1 MKTKLTEI
9 DLKKSYSDLL
19 EYFARY
25 DFYFFIFTICATT
38 ICFIGFVMGSSAI
51 IIGSMVLSPLLYPVI
66 AIVIS
71 LFQGDWKVFIKS
83 LFLLLIGFVLVIA
96 LSSILAMFFKIDLGG
111 KELIERIEADI
122 ILYFIVAFVSGFAGM
137 FCFLWPKAL
146 EAMTGI
152 AIAIA
157 LLPPLVILGISFSN
171 NHIFFQQSLEIVLIN
186 SAGILLG
193 AMLALFLVKIGK
205 RLTQS

>member
-9 DLKKSYSDLL
+9 DIKKSYSYLL

-25 DFYFFIFTICATT
+25 DFDFFVFTICATT
-38 ICFIGFVMGSSAI
+38 ICFVGFAMDSPAI
-51 IIGSMVLSPLLYPVI
+51 IIGSMVLSPLLYPAI
-66 AIVIS
+66 AIAIS
-71 LFQGDWKVFIKS
+71 LFQGDWKNFIKS
-83 LFLLLIGFVLVIA
+83 LSLLLVGFIVVIA
-96 LSSILAMFFKIDLGG
+96 LSFILAMFFEIDSRGT
-111 KELIERIEADI
+111 ELIERIEADI
-122 ILYFIVAFVSGFAGM
+122 TLYFIVAFVSGFAGM

-146 EAMTGI
+146 EAIIGI

-157 LLPPLVILGISFSN
+157 LLPPLVILGISISN
-171 NHIFFQQSLEIVLIN
+171 NQIFFQRSLEIVLIN

-205 RLTQS
+205 RLIQS